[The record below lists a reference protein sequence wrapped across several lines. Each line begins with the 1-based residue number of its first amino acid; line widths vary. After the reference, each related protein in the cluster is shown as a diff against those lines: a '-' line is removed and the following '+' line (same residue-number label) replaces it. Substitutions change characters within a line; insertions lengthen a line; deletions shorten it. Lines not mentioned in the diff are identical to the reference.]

1 MEWFLKCFNQYAD
14 FSGRARRS
22 EYWFFYLF
30 NLLILIG
37 ILFIGFAMN
46 SQVVMSLYFLYVIAI
61 IIPNLSVTV
70 RRLHD
75 TGNSGWMLLI
85 SLIPLI
91 GPIWLFVL
99 MVTDSQPGENK
110 WGDNPKEH

>member
-1 MEWFLKCFNQYAD
+1 MKWFLKCFNQYAD

-30 NLLILIG
+30 NLLIIFG
-37 ILFIGFAMN
+37 IITVGVGIN
-46 SQVVMSLYFLYVIAI
+46 SEIFMGLYFLYLIAV

-75 TGNSGWMLLI
+75 TGKSGWMILI

-99 MVTDSQPGENK
+99 LVTDSQPGDNK
-110 WGDNPKEH
+110 WGPNPKVN